1 MSPNHPAIRGRPALG
16 RTGAIRLNH
25 KERTNLKSFNELG
38 LAAPIARALAEEKY
52 ETPTPIQAGAIPPV
66 LAGRDLVGIAQTGTG
81 KTAAFALPILNHLL
95 TQRRRAEQRT
105 CRVLV
110 LSPTREL
117 SGQILESF
125 RTYGRHVRPTTAL
138 AIGGVPMGRQV
149 RTLIN
154 GVDVLV
160 ATPGRLLDLMQNNAV
175 RLDRIEVFV
184 LDEADRMLDMGFIR
198 DIRKIVAKIP
208 AQRQTLFFS
217 ATMPQEIE
225 KLAGELLR
233 DPVRIAVS
241 PATKTADRVDQ
252 RVVHVDRSDKP
263 DLLASLLKSE
273 PVDRALIFTRTKHGA
288 DRVVRGLI
296 KAGISAEAIHGNKSQ
311 SNRERALAG
320 FRAGRV
326 RTLVATDIAARGIDV
341 EGISHVFNYDLP
353 NIPESYVHR
362 IGRTARAGADGIA
375 ISFCSHDEM
384 PFLRDIEKLIR
395 ITIPSTDQRRQ
406 RQAGPRPAQPQQQRH
421 RQPNGRQP
429 HQQRG
434 RNEQRQP
441 RNQATEP
448 RPHNGQGAGIESV
461 AFMQERGRNQRRH
474 NGNGARRP
482 TY

>member
-1 MSPNHPAIRGRPALG
+1 
-16 RTGAIRLNH
+16 
-25 KERTNLKSFNELG
+25 LKSFQELE

-52 ETPTPIQAGAIPPV
+52 QTPTPIQAGAIPPV
-66 LAGRDLVGIAQTGTG
+66 LAGRDLIGIAQTGTG

-95 TQRRRAEQRT
+95 NRRLRAEPRA

-149 RTLIN
+149 RTLAN

-160 ATPGRLLDLMQNNAV
+160 ATPGRLLDLMQSQAV
-175 RLDRIEVFV
+175 RLDRIEIFV

-198 DIRKIVAKIP
+198 DIRKIVAKLP
-208 AQRQTLFFS
+208 ARRQTLFFS

-225 KLAGELLR
+225 GLAGELLR
-233 DPVRIAVS
+233 DPVRVAVT
-241 PATKTADRVDQ
+241 PQAKTADRVEQ
-252 RVVHVDRSDKP
+252 RIVHVDRADKP
-263 DLLASLLKSE
+263 SLLASLLKSE
-273 PVDRALIFTRTKHGA
+273 PVDRALVFTRTKHGA
-288 DRVVRGLI
+288 DRVVRGLV
-296 KAGISAEAIHGNKSQ
+296 KAGIAAEAIHGNKSQ
-311 SNRERALAG
+311 NNRERALAG

-375 ISFCSHDEM
+375 ISFCSHDEV
-384 PFLRDIEKLIR
+384 PYLRDIEKLIR
-395 ITIPSTDQRRQ
+395 LTIPATDQRRQ
-406 RQAGPRPAQPQQQRH
+406 RYSVPRPANASQHRDRNGNGGNQHGRQDARHQSRQPRQEH
-421 RQPNGRQP
+421 RNEPARSEQPNGRV
-429 HQQRG
+429 G
-434 RNEQRQP
+434 EI
-441 RNQATEP
+441 
-448 RPHNGQGAGIESV
+448 GSV
-461 AFMQERGRNQRRH
+461 AFMQQPKRNHRR
-474 NGNGARRP
+474 NNGGNGARRP
-482 TY
+482 AY

>member
-1 MSPNHPAIRGRPALG
+1 
-16 RTGAIRLNH
+16 
-25 KERTNLKSFNELG
+25 
-38 LAAPIARALAEEKY
+38 
-52 ETPTPIQAGAIPPV
+52 
-66 LAGRDLVGIAQTGTG
+66 
-81 KTAAFALPILNHLL
+81 
-95 TQRRRAEQRT
+95 
-105 CRVLV
+105 
-110 LSPTREL
+110 
-117 SGQILESF
+117 
-125 RTYGRHVRPTTAL
+125 
-138 AIGGVPMGRQV
+138 
-149 RTLIN
+149 
-154 GVDVLV
+154 
-160 ATPGRLLDLMQNNAV
+160 
-175 RLDRIEVFV
+175 
-184 LDEADRMLDMGFIR
+184 
-198 DIRKIVAKIP
+198 
-208 AQRQTLFFS
+208 
-217 ATMPQEIE
+217 MPQEIE

-311 SNRERALAG
+311 NNRERALAG

-395 ITIPSTDQRRQ
+395 ISIPSTDQRRQ

-421 RQPNGRQP
+421 RHPNGRQP

-434 RNEQRQP
+434 RNEQRPP
-441 RNQATEP
+441 RNQAKEP
-448 RPHNGQGAGIESV
+448 QPHNRQGAGIESV
-461 AFMQERGRNQRRH
+461 AFMQERGREQRRH
-474 NGNGARRP
+474 NGGNGARRP

>member
-1 MSPNHPAIRGRPALG
+1 
-16 RTGAIRLNH
+16 
-25 KERTNLKSFNELG
+25 
-38 LAAPIARALAEEKY
+38 
-52 ETPTPIQAGAIPPV
+52 
-66 LAGRDLVGIAQTGTG
+66 
-81 KTAAFALPILNHLL
+81 
-95 TQRRRAEQRT
+95 
-105 CRVLV
+105 
-110 LSPTREL
+110 
-117 SGQILESF
+117 
-125 RTYGRHVRPTTAL
+125 
-138 AIGGVPMGRQV
+138 
-149 RTLIN
+149 
-154 GVDVLV
+154 
-160 ATPGRLLDLMQNNAV
+160 
-175 RLDRIEVFV
+175 
-184 LDEADRMLDMGFIR
+184 
-198 DIRKIVAKIP
+198 
-208 AQRQTLFFS
+208 LFFS

>member
-16 RTGAIRLNH
+16 RAGAIRLNH
-25 KERTNLKSFNELG
+25 KERTNLKSFDELG

-66 LAGRDLVGIAQTGTG
+66 LTGRDLVGIAQTGTG

-252 RVVHVDRSDKP
+252 RVVHVDRADKP

-320 FRAGRV
+320 FRTGRV

-448 RPHNGQGAGIESV
+448 QPHKGQGAGIESV

>member
-1 MSPNHPAIRGRPALG
+1 M
-16 RTGAIRLNH
+16 
-25 KERTNLKSFNELG
+25 KSFNELG

-66 LAGRDLVGIAQTGTG
+66 LTGRDLVGIAQTGTG

-311 SNRERALAG
+311 NNRERALAG

-362 IGRTARAGADGIA
+362 VGRTARAGADGIA

-395 ITIPSTDQRRQ
+395 ISIPSTDQRRQ
-406 RQAGPRPAQPQQQRH
+406 RQAGPRPAQSQQQQRH
-421 RQPNGRQP
+421 RHSNGHQT

-441 RNQATEP
+441 RHQATGP
-448 RPHNGQGAGIESV
+448 QSHNGRGAGIESV

-474 NGNGARRP
+474 NGGNGARRP